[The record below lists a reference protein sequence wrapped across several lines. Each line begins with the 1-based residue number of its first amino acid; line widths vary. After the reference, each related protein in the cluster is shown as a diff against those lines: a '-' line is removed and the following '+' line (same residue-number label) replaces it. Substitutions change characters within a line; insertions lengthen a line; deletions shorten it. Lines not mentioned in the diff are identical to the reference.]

1 MSNEQKPRTKSV
13 EQTSMSVPFFTLAAI
28 LFLLS
33 IWAVINEVGAKR
45 VWKQYQAEFENIAAD
60 QVRAEIEAEVARLQ
74 SETTLPDGVD
84 KLPPLPQIEQKLQE
98 AKAVMSSSEYVSIE
112 DQIKKQERTVYL
124 AVQDWKI
131 FKSLDVEHAFFYEE
145 ALKKEKTL
153 EEQAARGEATELEVS
168 NAKAES

>member
-60 QVRAEIEAEVARLQ
+60 QVRAEIE
-74 SETTLPDGVD
+74 P
-84 KLPPLPQIEQKLQE
+84 I
-98 AKAVMSSSEYVSIE
+98 
-112 DQIKKQERTVYL
+112 
-124 AVQDWKI
+124 W
-131 FKSLDVEHAFFYEE
+131 
-145 ALKKEKTL
+145 
-153 EEQAARGEATELEVS
+153 
-168 NAKAES
+168 